1 MKRKPRLKQLIRTKC
16 VVNFRI
22 FLNPNIQEFIINGCI
37 STDIEDLGCHES
49 GKSELNCCNNTSRE
63 LSTMNRRL

>member
-22 FLNPNIQEFIINGCI
+22 FLNPNIQEFGY
-37 STDIEDLGCHES
+37 
-49 GKSELNCCNNTSRE
+49 
-63 LSTMNRRL
+63 